1 MAEFASKGVAG
12 TGLGLGIAG
21 TALALLNNDGNGI
34 FGNLLGGGNNRME
47 ELRSENTLL
56 RANKYTDDT
65 IRDVASEVCN
75 LKTENAVQ
83 AEQIK
88 AMQREAELREQIVE
102 GKIDKVALVAANGID
117 KVACGLNCLEK
128 TVAGITKT
136 YVPAGSVTP
145 LPAPNPFPPVPPYSP
160 YPYPYPFGPFFP
172 FPPVPPV
179 TPPTVQ
185 GGTTTTTGT
194 TQQANG

>member
-21 TALALLNNDGNGI
+21 TALALLNNNNGGNI
-34 FGNLLGGGNNRME
+34 FGGLFGNNNQME

-56 RANKYTDDT
+56 KANKYTDEAV
-65 IRDVASEVCN
+65 RGVSSEVCA

-88 AMQREAELREQIVE
+88 AMQREAELRDQLTNC
-102 GKIDKVALVAANGID
+102 KIEKVALTAANGID
-117 KVACGLNCLEK
+117 KVSCGLDCLEK

-136 YVPAGSVTP
+136 FVPAGSVTP
-145 LPAPNPFPPVPPYSP
+145 LPAPWPYPPVPPYGPAPFPPFFPPFFPPVPPAAN
-160 YPYPYPFGPFFP
+160 G
-172 FPPVPPV
+172 
-179 TPPTVQ
+179 
-185 GGTTTTTGT
+185 GGTTTTPTTGT
-194 TQQANG
+194 NG